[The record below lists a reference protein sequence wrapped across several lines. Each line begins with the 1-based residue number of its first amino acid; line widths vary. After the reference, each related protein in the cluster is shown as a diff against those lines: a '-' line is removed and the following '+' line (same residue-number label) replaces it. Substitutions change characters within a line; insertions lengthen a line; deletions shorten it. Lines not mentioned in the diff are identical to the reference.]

1 MTAKRTTQSVTVT
14 VDRELVNRARDAGLN
29 MSATLTVALN
39 AELKKHAATRWREE
53 NTEAIAALNQ
63 LADETGCFSDEYRS
77 FERCNLRY
85 TAVAAGSPRFPLL
98 LMLPATLLVRL
109 IAVSLF
115 H

>member
-39 AELKKHAATRWREE
+39 AELKKREE
-53 NTEAIAALNQ
+53 NAEAIAALNQ

-77 FERCNLRY
+77 F
-85 TAVAAGSPRFPLL
+85 
-98 LMLPATLLVRL
+98 
-109 IAVSLF
+109 
-115 H
+115 

>member
-77 FERCNLRY
+77 FSDAIYGIPQSRQERR
-85 TAVAAGSPRFPLL
+85 
-98 LMLPATLLVRL
+98 
-109 IAVSLF
+109 VSLCY
-115 H
+115 